1 MNIFDISDK
10 NNVIN
15 NNTGISIMSMKN
27 KVCEGCEILGINDPV
42 INMGSEINHMKKL
55 DIIKQIQNF
64 LHHFPMVKIF
74 FLIKKARKRWAIALE
89 LF

>member
-15 NNTGISIMSMKN
+15 NNTGISIMSTKN

-55 DIIKQIQNF
+55 DIIKQIQKFLASFSNGQNF
-64 LHHFPMVKIF
+64 LSH
-74 FLIKKARKRWAIALE
+74 KKS
-89 LF
+89 